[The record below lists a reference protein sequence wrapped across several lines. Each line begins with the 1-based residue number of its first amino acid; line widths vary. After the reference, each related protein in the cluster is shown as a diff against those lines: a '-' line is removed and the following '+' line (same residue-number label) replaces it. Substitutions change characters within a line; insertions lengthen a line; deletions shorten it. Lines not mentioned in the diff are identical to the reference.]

1 MTAKRHHYVPEAY
14 LRAFT
19 DGDGRLTVFRKDAPS
34 TPFRTSPSDVALE
47 QYYYAFT
54 RSDEVRDTD
63 SFEQIFSDIESGWP
77 EIINRLKSGD
87 VSDEVTHDLLQFAC
101 LQRARVPAVRDAY
114 EIMRADSVGHIARL
128 LQRMGK
134 LPDAPPDSKDI
145 LDRVEISIDPESSL
159 EAIALTLD
167 GMVERVLP
175 TLGFRIIHN
184 RTRISFVTSDNPVMW
199 FIPYKNENEIKPYE
213 MIPGAPMEFLF
224 PLTPRLILLGTKQHS
239 TEFREQGLLHGTLTN
254 LETVKRAN
262 RLIAKFAYN
271 AVFSE
276 DESPSALVKKYAD
289 VSPVAHSTSFPRPDG
304 DMIMVH
310 MEFSS
315 RRTKAK
321 WHQPA

>member
-19 DGDGRLTVFRKDAPS
+19 NNDGRLIVFRKDVPSAPFCT
-34 TPFRTSPSDVALE
+34 TPSNVALE

-63 SFEQIFSDIESGWP
+63 SLEQIFSDIESGWP
-77 EIINRLKSGD
+77 EIISRLKSGD
-87 VSDEVTHDLLQFAC
+87 VSDEITHDLLQFAC

-134 LPDAPPDSKDI
+134 LPDAPPGSKDI
-145 LDRVEISIDPESSL
+145 LERVEISIDPESSL
-159 EAIALTLD
+159 KAIALTLD

-175 TLGFRIIHN
+175 ALGFRIIHN
-184 RTRISFVTSDNPVMW
+184 RTRIAFITSDNPVIW
-199 FIPYKNENEIKPYE
+199 FIPYKNESEIKPYE
-213 MIPGAPMEFLF
+213 MISDAPMEFLF
-224 PLTPRLILLGTKQHS
+224 PLTPRLLLLGTKQHS
-239 TEFREQGLLHGTLTN
+239 IEFRERGLLHGTLTN

-262 RLIAKFAYN
+262 RLIAKFAYS
-271 AVFSE
+271 AVYSE
-276 DESPSALVKKYAD
+276 DESPSALVMKYAD
-289 VSPVAHSTSFPRPDG
+289 VSPVAHSTAFPHPDG
-304 DMIMVH
+304 ELVMVH

-315 RRTKAK
+315 RRAKAK
-321 WHQPA
+321 WHQD